1 MKSTGFNPDQLVAR
15 GVFDS
20 LAEAD
25 AVLCDFDDAR
35 PGSTVIGV
43 SWLQGFRFQ
52 VPISRVA
59 ALACREPSVMGGFT
73 PAGRPECLPNDLPQ
87 GEIGRAAN
95 LAGYNKADA
104 DRPKDWVGSPNK
116 PLMRKVN
123 GSCDSR
129 PLQGIACQNFDSLSP
144 VALDRESNTSDPR
157 RFTTGAPEQEPISA
171 GDRALLQSA
180 SPSGTSL
187 APTPADSD
195 CPWCA
200 MERAAAGQGA
210 APTDGFV
217 SRTRCAR
224 HAPVEVMERPTTAPQ
239 PAVVRDAL
247 PMAPAAALL
256 FRGSA
261 GADPFHPKLN
271 PNAGVVPA
279 YPKGR
284 WS

>member
-1 MKSTGFNPDQLVAR
+1 MKWQGFNPGRLVAR
-15 GVFDS
+15 GVFASID
-20 LAEAD
+20 EAD
-25 AVLCDFDDAR
+25 RIMCELDDAR
-35 PGSTVIGV
+35 PTAKVIAV
-43 SWLQGFRFQ
+43 SWQMGFDFAVQVKGSKFQ
-52 VPISRVA
+52 V
-59 ALACREPSVMGGFT
+59 
-73 PAGRPECLPNDLPQ
+73 LPQ
-87 GEIGRAAN
+87 GEIGWAAN

-104 DRPKDWVGSPNK
+104 DRPKDRVGSPNK
-116 PLMRKVN
+116 PLMRMVS
-123 GSCDSR
+123 GSCVSR

-144 VALDRESNTSDPR
+144 VALDRGSNTSDPR

-171 GDRALLQSA
+171 GDRAFLQSA

-187 APTPADSD
+187 APTPAISD

-239 PAVVRDAL
+239 PAVARDAL

-261 GADPFHPKLN
+261 GAEPFHPVLN
-271 PNAGVVPA
+271 PNAGVRPA
-279 YPKGR
+279 FPKGR
-284 WS
+284 WT